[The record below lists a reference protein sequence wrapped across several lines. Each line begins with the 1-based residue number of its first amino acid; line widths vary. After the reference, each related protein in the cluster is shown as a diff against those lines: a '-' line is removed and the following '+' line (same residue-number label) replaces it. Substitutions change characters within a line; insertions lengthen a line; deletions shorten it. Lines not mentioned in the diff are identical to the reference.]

1 LSTNDVQAHVLTA
14 ETALGRQ
21 AIEDVMQR
29 AYAAEIG
36 SVPAAW
42 ARALVVDGEPVSFI
56 LVDPDRWMEHPGGD
70 LPYAFICDIAT
81 REDRR
86 WEGHFRRLMAHIF
99 TSLGTAG
106 IPLVLTHGRYPL
118 YRPFGFDVFTH
129 HCGIFVTPD
138 QIERGLGTADAGVG
152 AGLLVVEDWR
162 AIVEDLLLVTD
173 VKAEMLSEARA
184 ALQAAARLA
193 RERDK
198 RRILFEHPP
207 APSYGSRYPI
217 HPFLETALT
226 VVARTCGAQVC
237 VQGADPEAGSVP
249 DADWIKVLDAGA
261 FLEQA
266 LRGLV
271 PEGAPWP
278 QGQIC
283 LETGAGVVSLESD
296 GQRLRVHAGARPGA
310 ARVPWPAAALA
321 QLVTGYRSVEVLGT
335 IHDVPLPDEALELL
349 GALFPPRWRLSR
361 NESWTFGA

>member
-1 LSTNDVQAHVLTA
+1 VSAKDVRAQVLTA
-14 ETALGRQ
+14 ETAPGWQ
-21 AIEDVMQR
+21 AIEHVMQR
-29 AYAAEIG
+29 AYPAEIG

-42 ARALVVDGEPVSFI
+42 ARALVVDGEPVSFV

-86 WEGHFRRLMAHIF
+86 REGHFRRLMAHTF
-99 TSLGTAG
+99 SSLRVAG
-106 IPLVLTHGRYPL
+106 IPLVLTHGRCPL
-118 YRPFGFDVFTH
+118 YRPLGFDVFTH

-138 QIERGLGTADAGVG
+138 QIERGLGTSDGGADAN
-152 AGLLVVEDWR
+152 LLVVEDWR
-162 AIVEDLLLVTD
+162 AIVKDLLLVTE
-173 VKAEMLSEARA
+173 VRAETLPEARA

-217 HPFLETALT
+217 HPSLETPLT
-226 VVARTCGAQVC
+226 VVARTCGAQVR

-249 DADWIKVLDAGA
+249 DADWIKVLDARA

-266 LRGLV
+266 VHGLDPV
-271 PEGAPWP
+271 GVPWP
-278 QGQIC
+278 RGRIC
-283 LETGAGVVSLESD
+283 LETGAGLVGLEGD
-296 GQRLRVHAGARPGA
+296 GQGLRVHAGAGPGA
-310 ARVPWPAAALA
+310 PRVPWPAPALA
-321 QLVTGYRSVEVLGT
+321 QLVTGYRSVELLST
-335 IHDVPLPDEALELL
+335 IHDVPLPDDVLELL
-349 GALFPPRWRLSR
+349 GVLFPPRWRLSR